1 MKITTPILVTLLSA
15 VARTAAHGYVSNL
28 VINGVS
34 FRGWLPGSDP
44 YNPNPPI
51 GVGWETPNLSNGFVT
66 PEEASTD
73 AIICHIN
80 ATNPRGYATVAA
92 GDRIYIQWE
101 PHPWP
106 ESHHGPV
113 LDYLANCGGSC
124 ETVDKTELEFFKIS
138 GPGLID
144 GSRPPG
150 VWADDQLIANGNG
163 WLVEIPASI
172 APGNYVLRH
181 EIIAL
186 HGANGYNG
194 AQLYP
199 QCFNLRITGS
209 GNVSPSGVAATDF
222 YSPNDPGILINIY
235 QVLTSYIVPGPALIP
250 QAVSIVQSSSA
261 ITATGTPT
269 PGGGGTSPTTT
280 TSNPGVTTTTS
291 STLTTTTSR
300 TTTTTTTRT
309 TTSGGGT
316 ATQTLWG
323 QCGGNGYGGPTACPA
338 AATCTTYS
346 DFYSQCVPA

>member
-1 MKITTPILVTLLSA
+1 MKTTPLLLTLLSA
-15 VARTAAHGYVSNL
+15 ATRVSAHGYVSNL

-34 FRGWLPGSDP
+34 FRGWLPGQDP
-44 YNPNPPI
+44 YSPNPPI

-66 PEEASTD
+66 PNEVSTD
-73 AIICHIN
+73 SIICHIN
-80 ATNPRGYATVAA
+80 ATNPRGYVTVAA

-113 LDYLANCGGSC
+113 LDYLANCHGSC
-124 ETVDKTELEFFKIS
+124 ETVDKTELQFFKIS

-144 GSRPPG
+144 GSIVPG
-150 VWADDQLIANGNG
+150 FYADDQLIANGNG
-163 WLVEIPASI
+163 WLVQIPASI

-186 HGANGYNG
+186 HGAGSANG

-209 GNVSPSGVAATDF
+209 GSVSPAGVRGVDLYT
-222 YSPNDPGILINIY
+222 PTDPGILINIY

-250 QAVSIVQSSSA
+250 QAVSLVQSSSA

-269 PGGGGTSPTTT
+269 PGGGGTGPTST
-280 TSNPGVTTTTS
+280 TSQGSTATS
-291 STLTTTTSR
+291 TTLTTTTSR
-300 TTTTTTTRT
+300 VTTTTTTRT
-309 TTSGGGT
+309 TTTTTTTGGT
-316 ATQTLWG
+316 PTQTLWG
-323 QCGGNGYGGPTACPA
+323 QCGGSGYSGPSVCPP
-338 AATCTTYS
+338 AATCTTLS
-346 DFYSQCVPA
+346 PFYSQCVPV